1 MDTPRTTA
9 ALKLSPYL
17 LSLLRITI
25 GMVFIRHGMQL
36 LFGFPFGGK
45 NHDFTTLAGIGGV
58 LGFVGGIFVI
68 VGLFTR
74 PVTFFLSGMMAVAFF
89 ADAVPKSGTL
99 WTLREG
105 EAAVFYCFA
114 YLFMSAAGA
123 GVLSLDHLIWH
134 KDGAPYPFRSAKWT
148 PYLLSLMRFMIGYMY
163 IQHGTEKLWGYPS
176 GRADHNFS
184 SLHGFAGLLEFPGAI
199 LMLLGLFVRPAS
211 FILSGQMAVAY
222 WARWAPRGFWRSLI
236 VGEASIYFCFAY
248 LLMSAIGG
256 GPFSLDHA
264 FSTVFKGRRERSK
277 PGKNPQSVFSINRT

>member
-1 MDTPRTTA
+1 
-9 ALKLSPYL
+9 
-17 LSLLRITI
+17 
-25 GMVFIRHGMQL
+25 
-36 LFGFPFGGK
+36 
-45 NHDFTTLAGIGGV
+45 
-58 LGFVGGIFVI
+58 
-68 VGLFTR
+68 
-74 PVTFFLSGMMAVAFF
+74 
-89 ADAVPKSGTL
+89 
-99 WTLREG
+99 
-105 EAAVFYCFA
+105 
-114 YLFMSAAGA
+114 
-123 GVLSLDHLIWH
+123 
-134 KDGAPYPFRSAKWT
+134 
-148 PYLLSLMRFMIGYMY
+148 MRFMIGYMY
-163 IQHGTEKLWGYPS
+163 LQHGTEKLWGYPS